1 MPKTRKLTFTCPA
14 TVEDRAVKSGNLKLG
29 IDPSTEGF
37 LLKSKAREQML
48 SMQLVP
54 GADHRE
60 IKPIPLAGVVKSITL
75 VFQDVAVP
83 DKRLADLDFLIRD
96 EHAGV
101 ELRVEAEHAD
111 LFEDLPE
118 DGD

>member
-1 MPKTRKLTFTCPA
+1 MPKTRKLTFACPA

-54 GADHRE
+54 GKDHRG
-60 IKPIPLAGVVKSITL
+60 IKPIPLAGITPL
-75 VFQDVAVP
+75 GISSSP
-83 DKRLADLDFLIRD
+83 HGSPLATMCTWVT
-96 EHAGV
+96 A
-101 ELRVEAEHAD
+101 
-111 LFEDLPE
+111 
-118 DGD
+118 